1 MLRRTPLAPTEVAI
15 IGAGIVGA
23 ASAYYLA
30 KQGVPVTLLEKGSI
44 AGEQSSRNWG
54 FVRQQGRHSAELP
67 LMIACNGIWQNLHK
81 ELAADLG
88 WRQGGNL
95 RIAVDD
101 ERIAVFESWQR
112 LAAEYGLDTRILST
126 TELRDV
132 VPSLTLAAR
141 GGMYTPS
148 DGQADPTRVTTAFCM
163 AARRLGARIYE
174 HCAVTG
180 VDVGGG
186 AVRGVNTERGMIVAG
201 TVVCAAGV
209 WSSRLLRRLGLS
221 LPTVWVRNSVAR
233 TEPLAALTASAVW
246 MPEVAFRQAADGRV
260 TIAPGAIAHHDIML
274 DSVRYATKFWQALQQ
289 DKDSLRLRLGR
300 PLLDDIC
307 GRYRRFTTHRTL
319 DPAPDSIALRAAVDC
334 FTQRVA
340 ADQAVRVA
348 RSWAGYID
356 MTPDLLPVLDAQA
369 APSGLVV
376 ATGFSGHGFGLGPI
390 AGRVVAEMATGRD
403 VDADLKPFQLQR
415 FSERATPQPII

>member
-1 MLRRTPLAPTEVAI
+1 MPRQMPLAPTEVAI

-30 KQGVPVTLLEKGSI
+30 KKGVPVTLLEKGSI

-54 FVRQQGRHSAELP
+54 FVRQQGRHAAELP
-67 LMIACNGIWQNLHK
+67 LMMACNKIWQTLHQ
-81 ELAADLG
+81 ELATDLG

-95 RIAVDD
+95 RIAVDE

-112 LAAEYGLDTRILST
+112 LAAEYGLDTRILSA

-148 DGQADPTRVTTAFCM
+148 DGQADPTRVTAAFCM

-180 VDVGGG
+180 VEAGGG
-186 AVRGVNTERGMIVAG
+186 AVRGVNTERGTIMAG

-209 WSSRLLRRLGLS
+209 WSSRLLRPLGLR

-233 TEPLAALTASAVW
+233 TEPVAALTASAVW
-246 MPEVAFRQAADGRV
+246 MPGVAFRQAVDGRV
-260 TIAPGAIAHHDIML
+260 TIAPGAIAQHDIML
-274 DSVRYATKFWQALQQ
+274 DSVRFATKFWPALRQE
-289 DKDSLRLRLGR
+289 KSSLTLRMGR

-307 GRYRRFTTHRTL
+307 GRYGRFTTHRTL
-319 DPAPDSIALRAAVDC
+319 NPRPDPVALSVAVDA
-334 FTQRVA
+334 FNQRVA
-340 ADQAVRVA
+340 VDQTVRVA

-356 MTPDLLPVLDAQA
+356 MTPDLLPVLDALA
-369 APSGLVV
+369 APSGLLV

-390 AGRVVAEMATGRD
+390 AGRLVAEMATGCGVD
-403 VDADLKPFQLQR
+403 VDLKPFQLQR
-415 FSERATPQPII
+415 FSEPATPQPVV

>member
-1 MLRRTPLAPTEVAI
+1 MPRRTPLAPTEVAI

-30 KQGVPVTLLEKGSI
+30 KQGVAVTLLEKGSI

-54 FVRQQGRHSAELP
+54 FVRQQGRDPAELP
-67 LMIACNGIWQNLHK
+67 MMMLCNGIWQNLHQ
-81 ELAADLG
+81 ELAIDVG

-101 ERIAVFESWQR
+101 ERMAAFESWQR
-112 LAAEYGLDTRILST
+112 LATQYGLDTRILST

-132 VPSLTLAAR
+132 VPSLTLTAC

-174 HCAVTG
+174 HCAVTE
-180 VDVGGG
+180 VDAGGG
-186 AVRGVNTERGMIVAG
+186 AVRGVITERGTIAAG

-209 WSSRLLRRLGLS
+209 WSSRLLRQLGLS

-246 MPEVAFRQAADGRV
+246 MPGVAFRQAADGRV
-260 TIAPGAIAHHDIML
+260 IIAPGAIAHHDLML
-274 DSVRYATKFWQALQQ
+274 DSMRYAPKFWPAFLQE
-289 DKDSLRLRLGR
+289 KNSLKLRVGR
-300 PLLDDIC
+300 PLLDDIR
-307 GRYRRFTTHRTL
+307 GQYRRFTTHRTL
-319 DPAPDSIALRAAVDC
+319 DPVPDSVALRAAVAC

-340 ADQAVRVA
+340 ADQTVRVS

-356 MTPDLLPVLDAQA
+356 MTPDLLPVLDVPT

-390 AGRVVAEMATGRD
+390 AGRVVAKMATGRD
-403 VDADLKPFQLQR
+403 VDTDLKPFQLER
-415 FSERATPQPII
+415 FSKRATPQPVI